1 VNEQKTFKLV
11 YRCMQEDFIIMSP
24 LDSHPIM
31 VCILKQLR
39 LKLLTNP
46 WDGLASLNI
55 E

>member
-1 VNEQKTFKLV
+1 
-11 YRCMQEDFIIMSP
+11 
-24 LDSHPIM
+24 M

-55 E
+55 EWFSTMTHNTIELFHAKLPCNFGG